1 VKETPPGG
9 SEPPPPYLT
18 TLKSHSPEYLFACP
32 CILLCAFFHKACEL
46 GPDSPIFSPVQ
57 TARHLLAELYAVATA
72 AVAPGPAVAQRLAGL
87 APGQVKPIW
96 IVALGKA
103 ALPMA
108 QAAVETLRERG
119 GQPLGGLVVAPAP
132 GAPPSPSLEVVVGD
146 HPEPGPG
153 SFVAAEA
160 LARVVE
166 RVRAGHEVWV
176 LLSGGT
182 TSLIGAPVPGIAP
195 AELSALYQLLLGSG
209 LDIAAMNRIR
219 KRFSRW
225 GAGRLAQALAPAR
238 VRVLVVSDVIGDDL
252 ASIGS
257 GPCVPD
263 ASTAVEVRQLLEG
276 AGLWQRI
283 PAAAR
288 RHLAQVEA
296 GTMAETPKP
305 GDQAFADVTLELVAS
320 NRLALE
326 AAAKRAAELGLAP
339 VVAEAPL
346 AGEAAT
352 AGASV
357 AATLLHNCGRQSIPQ
372 PVPEAGALRQAE
384 EFRGGCWIWGG
395 ETTVTLGP
403 SAGLGGRC
411 QELALAA
418 ARDLS
423 GRTVVSALLAAG
435 TDGRDGPTDAAG
447 AIVDGSTWPAIVAA
461 GRDPGRDLESHNA
474 YRALDAVGALL
485 RPGLTG
491 TNVMDVVI
499 GVCLEGGE
507 K

>member
-1 VKETPPGG
+1 
-9 SEPPPPYLT
+9 
-18 TLKSHSPEYLFACP
+18 
-32 CILLCAFFHKACEL
+32 L
-46 GPDSPIFSPVQ
+46 GPDSAIFSPIY
-57 TARHLLAELYAVATA
+57 TARDLLAELYAVATA

-87 APGQVKPIW
+87 APGQLKPIW

-103 ALPMA
+103 AQPMA

-119 GQPLGGLVVAPAP
+119 SQPLGGVIVAPAP
-132 GAPPSPSLEVVVGD
+132 GAPPSPSLDLVVGD
-146 HPEPGPG
+146 HPEPGPD
-153 SFVAAEA
+153 SLAAAEA
-160 LARVVE
+160 LARVVG
-166 RVRAGHEVWV
+166 RVGAGHEVWV

-182 TSLIGAPVPGIAP
+182 TSLIAAPVGEIAP

-263 ASTAVEVRQLLEG
+263 ASTAIEVRQLLEG

-288 RHLAQVEA
+288 RHLAEVEA

-305 GDQAFADVTLELVAS
+305 GDQAFANVTLELVAS

-339 VVAEAPL
+339 VVAETPL
-346 AGEAAT
+346 AGEAAA

-357 AATLLHNCGRQSIPQ
+357 AATLLHNCGRQSIPQPEEARASGVPKVGAPRQ

-418 ARDLS
+418 ARDLA

-447 AIVDGSTWPAIVAA
+447 AIVDASTWSAIVAA
-461 GRDPGRDLESHNA
+461 GRDPGRDLENHNA

-499 GVCLEGGE
+499 GVCWGSEQ
-507 K
+507 